1 MPFSI
6 MAHDI
11 KINVQVVRF
20 EHTRKEVT
28 AGNGKV
34 QTNGDSLWELAVLLF
49 KAHLTRVMMMR
60 AATVQWPSPTDCQS
74 LGQSSELQQV
84 GVVGHTSMDMYAF
97 SPFSIDYQEPWSL
110 PCPLLLFRNF
120 PGPRPPPPP
129 SPIFHPQ
136 NKLVDRGKVTE
147 IAEVPVTCLA
157 SVSSK
162 LWKYT

>member
-74 LGQSSELQQV
+74 LGQSSELQQI
-84 GVVGHTSMDMYAF
+84 GRWGIPAWTCTL
-97 SPFSIDYQEPWSL
+97 SL
-110 PCPLLLFRNF
+110 PFPLTTES
-120 PGPRPPPPP
+120 PGVSPAPSSFLGISLSPAP
-129 SPIFHPQ
+129 SPLSSTHRISWWTVA
-136 NKLVDRGKVTE
+136 KLRRLLKC
-147 IAEVPVTCLA
+147 P
-157 SVSSK
+157 
-162 LWKYT
+162 

>member
-97 SPFSIDYQEPWSL
+97 SPLSIDYQEPWSL

-120 PGPRPPPPP
+120 PVPP
-129 SPIFHPQ
+129 PIFHPQ

-147 IAEVPVTCLA
+147 IAEVPVTTRLA
-157 SVSSK
+157 FISSK